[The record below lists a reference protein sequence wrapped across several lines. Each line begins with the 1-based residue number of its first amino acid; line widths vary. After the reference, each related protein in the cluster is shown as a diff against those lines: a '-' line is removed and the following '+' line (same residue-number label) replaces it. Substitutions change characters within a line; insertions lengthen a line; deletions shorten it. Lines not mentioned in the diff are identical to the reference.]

1 MKLKSFSQILKES
14 IKKNKS
20 QLCVGL
26 DIDPDRISL
35 KSNYSINSLKNI
47 TKKLIDQ
54 TIENVVAYKLNLAFF
69 EVFGSKGYK
78 WLEETIKYIDGKKLL
93 IGDGKRGDIG
103 NTTNKY
109 ANSLFDHF
117 GFDAITVSPYM
128 GQDSILPFIK
138 YKNKGIF
145 VLCLT
150 SNPSA
155 RDIQLKDASG
165 LSVFRRVIS
174 MVRDIDDNKNLGLV
188 IGATKP
194 EQIADIRLE
203 AGDLPFLIPWI
214 GAQGGNLEESL
225 LAGNNENGLAII
237 NVSRSIIY
245 SKDPSFSS
253 RDYNEKINR
262 IIS

>member
-1 MKLKSFSQILKES
+1 MCI
-14 IKKNKS
+14 
-20 QLCVGL
+20 
-26 DIDPDRISL
+26 R
-35 KSNYSINSLKNI
+35 
-47 TKKLIDQ
+47 
-54 TIENVVAYKLNLAFF
+54 
-69 EVFGSKGYK
+69 
-78 WLEETIKYIDGKKLL
+78 
-93 IGDGKRGDIG
+93 
-103 NTTNKY
+103 
-109 ANSLFDHF
+109 
-117 GFDAITVSPYM
+117 
-128 GQDSILPFIK
+128 DS
-138 YKNKGIF
+138 
-145 VLCLT
+145 
-150 SNPSA
+150 PSA

-203 AGDLPFLIPWI
+203 AGDLPFLIPGI

-245 SKDPSFSS
+245 SIDPSFSS